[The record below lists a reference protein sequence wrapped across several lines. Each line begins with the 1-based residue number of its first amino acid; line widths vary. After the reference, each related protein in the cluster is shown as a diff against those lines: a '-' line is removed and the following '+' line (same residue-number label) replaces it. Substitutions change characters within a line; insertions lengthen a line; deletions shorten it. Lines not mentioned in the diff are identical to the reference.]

1 MQWFSEHY
9 AETLLVIGI
18 VILAIEVMVLG
29 FSTFFLFFIGL
40 ATIVTAVLMYIGLVP
55 ETWLVSLMS
64 ISIFTVLFALVLWK
78 KLKGLQSDVDT
89 KRADND
95 IVGHSFICPK
105 DIDPL
110 LPVHELPTYDYSGIS
125 WRLKSDVPI
134 KAGDK
139 VAVKQTDVGILH
151 VMTVV

>member
-18 VILAIEVMVLG
+18 TLLAIEIVVLG
-29 FSTFFLFFIGL
+29 FSTFFVFFIGL
-40 ATIVTAVLMYIGLVP
+40 ATIVTAGLIYFGIVP
-55 ETWLVSLMS
+55 DTWLASLMS
-64 ISIFTVLFALVLWK
+64 VSIFTALFALLLWK
-78 KLKGLQSDVDT
+78 KLKALQSNVDT

-95 IVGHSFICPK
+95 IVGYSFICPQ

-110 LPVHELPTYDYSGIS
+110 LPIHELPTYEYSGVT
-125 WRLKSDVPI
+125 WRLMSDVPI

-139 VAVKQTDVGILH
+139 VSVKQTDVGVLH
-151 VMTVV
+151 VMTVL

>member
-18 VILAIEVMVLG
+18 ILLAIEVVVLG
-29 FSTFFLFFIGL
+29 FSTFFVFFIGL
-40 ATIVTAVLMYIGLVP
+40 ATIVTAGLIYFGVVP
-55 ETWLVSLMS
+55 DTWLASLMS
-64 ISIFTVLFALVLWK
+64 ISIFTALFALLLWK
-78 KLKGLQSDVDT
+78 RLKGLQSDVDT

-95 IVGHSFICPK
+95 LVGYSFVCPQ

-110 LPVHELPTYDYSGIS
+110 LPIDQLPTHDYSGVT
-125 WRLKSDVPI
+125 WRLMSEVPI
-134 KAGDK
+134 KAGTK
-139 VAVKQTDVGILH
+139 VSVKQTDVGILH

>member
-1 MQWFSEHY
+1 MTWFNEHY

-18 VILAIEVMVLG
+18 VILAIEVVVLG

-40 ATIVTAVLMYIGLVP
+40 ATVVTAGLMYFGIVP
-55 ETWLVSLMS
+55 ETWLASLMS
-64 ISIFTVLFALVLWK
+64 ISVFTAFFALLLWR
-78 KLKGLQSDVDT
+78 KLKSLQSKVDN

-95 IVGHSFICPK
+95 IVGHSFVCPK

-110 LPVHELPTYDYSGIS
+110 LPLHELPTYNYSGIS
-125 WRLKSDVPI
+125 WRLMSEVPI
-134 KAGDK
+134 KAGDR

-151 VMTVV
+151 IIQVA

>member
-1 MQWFSEHY
+1 MQWFNEHF

-18 VILAIEVMVLG
+18 IMLAVEVVLLG
-29 FSTFFLFFIGL
+29 FSTFFLFFIGS
-40 ATIVTAVLMYIGLVP
+40 ATVVTAALMYLGLLP
-55 ETWLVSLMS
+55 ETWLASLMS
-64 ISIFTVLFALVLWK
+64 VSIFTAVFALLLWQKLK
-78 KLKGLQSDVDT
+78 KLQSNIDS

-95 IVGHSFICPK
+95 LIGHIFVCPK

-110 LPVHELPTYDYSGIS
+110 LPTEELPTYSYSGIN
-125 WRLKSDVPI
+125 WRLLSDVPI